1 MRPDDVWSARG
12 RASLSTPYSPA
23 RGFGEGDGTSPWA
36 WNVLYNVIVKFATMK
51 RRANAQH
58 RGLCCGSP
66 GDGSQ
71 KCNLIPTGL
80 VRMTKD
86 RANTPRSKPDD
97 TPLHGKN
104 KNCTRAITWVCPAWI
119 VLHKQFRS
127 GGPMSMKVK
136 ENDMPMARKQMCV
149 LWVLECSSW
158 HEVLVSNPTSPQAHT
173 THSHDF
179 CV

>member
-86 RANTPRSKPDD
+86 RANTPRSKPRSLLM
-97 TPLHGKN
+97 TPPCTEKQELHESDHLGLSGMDCFAQAVSQWGSHEHEGKRERHAYGQE
-104 KNCTRAITWVCPAWI
+104 TDVC
-119 VLHKQFRS
+119 
-127 GGPMSMKVK
+127 
-136 ENDMPMARKQMCV
+136 
-149 LWVLECSSW
+149 
-158 HEVLVSNPTSPQAHT
+158 LVGLGMFFVA
-173 THSHDF
+173 
-179 CV
+179 